1 MRRSV
6 PLVVVAAL
14 AALAL
19 SAGATAVAAAPG
31 ALVVRIVDT
40 PTFLEPTAECPAGRG
55 EAQLRSPH
63 GAIVGS
69 VENCIHRSDFACSP
83 AGCTLVENAL
93 QTFRLA
99 GGTVYVRARLT
110 YRFNADFS
118 SAIHVIVGSVVGGSG
133 VYAGASGALFG
144 GGPIR
149 FDPDGTPHPALTE
162 VLILK

>member
-6 PLVVVAAL
+6 LLVLVAAL

-19 SAGATAVAAAPG
+19 SAGATAAALAPG
-31 ALVVRIVDT
+31 PLVVRIVET
-40 PTFLEPTAECPAGRG
+40 PTPLEPLPAGCEG
-55 EAQLRSPH
+55 GGVAQLRSPQ

-69 VENCIHRSDFACSP
+69 VENCILRSDFACSQ

-93 QTFRLA
+93 QTFQLA
-99 GGTVYVRARLT
+99 GGTVSVRARLT

-118 SAIHVIVGSVVGGSG
+118 SANHVIVGSVVGGTG
-133 VYAGASGALFG
+133 AYAGASGALIG
-144 GGPIR
+144 GGPIQI
-149 FDPDGTPHPALTE
+149 DPDGTPHPALTE